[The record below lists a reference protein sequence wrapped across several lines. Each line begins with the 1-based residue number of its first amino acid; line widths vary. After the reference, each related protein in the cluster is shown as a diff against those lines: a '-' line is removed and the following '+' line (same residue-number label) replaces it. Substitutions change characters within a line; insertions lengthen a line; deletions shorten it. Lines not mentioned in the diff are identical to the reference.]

1 MKFTI
6 HVPVEAFGYIEVS
19 EIETLEEAKKI
30 YNECKLPLTKKPVK
44 HIDTDVSQLED
55 GVYVVW
61 KDNIKQMYR
70 KKIVYKGQPQ
80 EKDKSFYSK
89 YDEGSVECQP
99 QNITKNLTT

>member
-30 YNECKLPLTKKPVK
+30 YNECKLPLPKPTK
-44 HIDTDVSQLED
+44 HLDTDVSKLEE

-61 KDNIKQMYR
+61 FEGIKQMYR

-99 QNITKNLTT
+99 QNITKDLTT